1 MKGSEVVKL
10 LKQDRPDF
18 DIDLYEVVGYCWL
31 DMLLQYIRCMK
42 LRMSSYFKYD
52 YSVQGQPVTK
62 DFRNDRI
69 RIFVNGMDGFDDEL
83 LWTVMQY
90 IFAIQQIIIYS

>member
-52 YSVQGQPVTK
+52 YSV
-62 DFRNDRI
+62 
-69 RIFVNGMDGFDDEL
+69 
-83 LWTVMQY
+83 
-90 IFAIQQIIIYS
+90 